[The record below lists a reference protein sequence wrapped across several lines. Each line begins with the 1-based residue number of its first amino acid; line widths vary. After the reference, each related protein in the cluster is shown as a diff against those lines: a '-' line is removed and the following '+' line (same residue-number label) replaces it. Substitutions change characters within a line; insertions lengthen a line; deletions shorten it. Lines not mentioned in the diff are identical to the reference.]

1 MSSFKIRRLP
11 VARTHEATDEAPDEA
26 PVEEHPRG
34 RGFGVLSRIA
44 RVGTDEVA
52 DYAPRHRRD
61 VPADAEP
68 SVPDAD

>member
-11 VARTHEATDEAPDEA
+11 VARMHEAPDEA
-26 PVEEHPRG
+26 HPRG
-34 RGFGVLSRIA
+34 KGFGVLSRIA
-44 RVGTDEVA
+44 RVETDEAA